1 MEGLREQ
8 GREVSRAVVRRQEG
22 NMREAL
28 RGMSEEK
35 RAMILRKRE
44 EARLRAAM
52 AVAQV
57 NKENEMEEED
67 DDDDTLFPSYSRGAP
82 SSPQSQS
89 QHARP
94 STPTPFTTT
103 TTITPTAHH
112 HITPTTTSP
121 LLLPAPS
128 TPTIPTPPQTLPTIS
143 PPAYALY
150 KHLHMHSYFLSPGL
164 RFGCQYMAYPGDPL
178 RFHSHFLCRGY
189 GWEEEIEL
197 LDLVG
202 GGRLGTGVK
211 KGFLIGGEE
220 EREGGGDGGERGEG
234 EMRTFCIEWGGM

>member
-8 GREVSRAVVRRQEG
+8 GREVSRAVVRRQAG

-28 RGMSEEK
+28 RAMSEEK
-35 RAMILRKRE
+35 RAMVLRKRE
-44 EARLRAAM
+44 EARLRAAV
-52 AVAQV
+52 AVARV
-57 NKENEMEEED
+57 DKEGEMEEDEEED
-67 DDDDTLFPSYSRGAP
+67 ALFPSYSRGAP
-82 SSPQSQS
+82 SSPQ
-89 QHARP
+89 HARP
-94 STPTPFTTT
+94 STPTSSTTT
-103 TTITPTAHH
+103 TTLTPTAHHH
-112 HITPTTTSP
+112 HITPTTTSA
-121 LLLPAPS
+121 LLLPSPS
-128 TPTIPTPPQTLPTIS
+128 TPPIVPASQTLPSITPS
-143 PPAYALY
+143 AYALY
-150 KHLHMHSYFLSPGL
+150 KHLHAHAYFLSPGL

-211 KGFLIGGEE
+211 KGFLIGGLD
-220 EREGGGDGGERGEG
+220 DGGKGEEGKEEG